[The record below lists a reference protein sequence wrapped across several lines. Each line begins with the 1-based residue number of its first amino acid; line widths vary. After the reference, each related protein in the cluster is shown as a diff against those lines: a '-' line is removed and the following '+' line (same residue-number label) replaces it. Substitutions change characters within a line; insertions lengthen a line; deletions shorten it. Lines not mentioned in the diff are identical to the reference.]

1 MNIYVVY
8 FHCLIYFA
16 IHTRYFGVFHVLSIF
31 IILGIGSDNI
41 FVFMDTWKQ
50 SEKEKHELLS
60 RRLSQVYRR
69 AAKATFITSFTT
81 TVAFLSNVPSP
92 LLAISSFGLFSAI
105 LVMINYLSVLL
116 FFPTVI
122 IAHHVYRK
130 GRCCCGPMFCE
141 PVEKISNRGQN
152 GLPEH
157 YAEKKSATQHVV
169 EFFEGWFFRN
179 IITHKIMRL
188 VVIFVLAV
196 LLVGLI
202 VFATKL
208 KPDEEK
214 V

>member
-1 MNIYVVY
+1 
-8 FHCLIYFA
+8 
-16 IHTRYFGVFHVLSIF
+16 
-31 IILGIGSDNI
+31 
-41 FVFMDTWKQ
+41 MDTWKQ

-152 GLPEH
+152 LPEH